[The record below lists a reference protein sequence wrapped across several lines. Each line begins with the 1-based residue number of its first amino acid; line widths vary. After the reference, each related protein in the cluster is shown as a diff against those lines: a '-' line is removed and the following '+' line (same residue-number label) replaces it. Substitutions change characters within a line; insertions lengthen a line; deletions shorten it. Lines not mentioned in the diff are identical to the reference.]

1 MQKTWDE
8 KEKHRHV
15 LGTCQSLTHLSQLS
29 QFCSNEGYGNRIRL
43 GTWKSM
49 PTVIYD
55 GGGINMTRTLGA
67 LGSVF
72 GPRTF
77 DWVWGF
83 ISGLPELR
91 KIVKAEEEKDKS
103 V

>member
-1 MQKTWDE
+1 MPIKDKVEAYLHIFAPTIPGDVFARRFVPLVM
-8 KEKHRHV
+8 KK
-15 LGTCQSLTHLSQLS
+15 
-29 QFCSNEGYGNRIRL
+29 NP
-43 GTWKSM
+43 

-55 GGGINMTRTLGA
+55 GGGINMTRTLSFFGA
-67 LGSVF
+67 VF

-83 ISGLPELR
+83 VSGLPELR
-91 KIVKAEEEKDKS
+91 KMVKAEEEKDKS

>member
-1 MQKTWDE
+1 MPIKDKVEAYLHMFAPTIPADVFAQ
-8 KEKHRHV
+8 RFVPQV
-15 LGTCQSLTHLSQLS
+15 LKK
-29 QFCSNEGYGNRIRL
+29 NP
-43 GTWKSM
+43 

-55 GGGINMTRTLGA
+55 GGAIYMTRTLGF

-77 DWVWGF
+77 DWVLGF
-83 ISGLPELR
+83 MSGLPELR
-91 KIVKAEEEKDKS
+91 KLVKAEEEKDKS